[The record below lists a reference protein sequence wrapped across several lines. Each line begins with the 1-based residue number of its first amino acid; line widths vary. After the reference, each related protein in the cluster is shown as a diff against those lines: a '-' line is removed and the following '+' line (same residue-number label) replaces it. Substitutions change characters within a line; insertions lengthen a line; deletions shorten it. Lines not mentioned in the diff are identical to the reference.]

1 MNKVCQRVDWY
12 FSKVFRE
19 SPTEKA
25 APEQRLKERERSSA
39 GVWGKSTTSRGKSQG
54 KAQGTERKAAEG
66 EQLGEKVREKMGGG
80 VRNRC
85 S

>member
-25 APEQRLKERERSSA
+25 APEQRLKEGERSSA

-54 KAQGTERKAAEG
+54 KAWGWNIPIVHK
-66 EQLGEKVREKMGGG
+66 EQKGRQQRE
-80 VRNRC
+80 
-85 S
+85 SS